1 MNSKLIGI
9 IIFLLLAVGGYV
21 FWSQSKDGATANS
34 PADGQV
40 TINTSDDQ
48 TAKTDAPGNQAKN
61 DAPAYQPPS
70 SEEERKAAQARA
82 LAALPPNDLPL
93 NESFEQLKELAQSG
107 NRNAACRLV
116 EELTECFNA
125 ESQAAGLR
133 IMERSLTSQ
142 ENPPDHLFKA
152 VSSTQERLKQFE
164 KRCGGLE
171 SEQLQ
176 QSYDMQR
183 LAAEQGIPA
192 LQIRYLNQPMLIRQR
207 FLNDIEGWMDYK
219 EKAPRIA
226 EQLLRQGYP
235 QAAIWLART
244 HMPDRQI
251 QDNLAFSM
259 PDKDKAATYVALAH
273 KLYDQAGMPR
283 KGLPDYP
290 QGMSDA
296 EIASAESRAEGMQTS
311 YFRNWEMGDKNQRRK
326 ISYPQLNCNNL

>member
-1 MNSKLIGI
+1 MNGKLIGI
-9 IIFLLLAVGGYV
+9 IVFLLLAVGGY
-21 FWSQSKDGATANS
+21 FLLTQNKDAPADA

-40 TINTSDDQ
+40 TIHTSDDQ
-48 TAKTDAPGNQAKN
+48 AASGDVANNKPADNT
-61 DAPAYQPPS
+61 PAYQPPS
-70 SEEERKAAQARA
+70 SEEERKAAQERA

-93 NESFEQLKELAQSG
+93 NETFEQLKELAQSG
-107 NRNAACRLV
+107 NRNASCRLV

-171 SEQLQ
+171 TEQLQ

-259 PDKDKAATYVALAH
+259 PDKDKAALYVALAH

-290 QGMSDA
+290 QGMTDT
-296 EIASAESRAEGMQTS
+296 EIANAESRAEGMQTS
-311 YFRNWEMGDKNQRRK
+311 YFRNWEMGDKNQRHK
-326 ISYPQLNCNNL
+326 ISYPQLNCRNL